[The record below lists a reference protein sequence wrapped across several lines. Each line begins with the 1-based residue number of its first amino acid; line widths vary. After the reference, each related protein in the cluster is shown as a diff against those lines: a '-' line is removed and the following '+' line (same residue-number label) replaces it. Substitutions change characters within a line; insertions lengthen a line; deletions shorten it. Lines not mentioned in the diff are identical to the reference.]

1 MRKIAKSTR
10 VAAVAALAI
19 GVASQTAVDVARR
32 TERSVTAAAA
42 QTAFLRPNLAVARM
56 RNIRQLRTLTAAQ
69 RSRIDAK
76 LGLHRDALREAATA
90 GDPTGEV
97 RLLLADV
104 EHVLTPVQRREVGGA
119 SSLD

>member
-1 MRKIAKSTR
+1 MRTIAKSTR

-19 GVASQTAVDVARR
+19 GVASRTAVGVAKR
-32 TERSVTAAAA
+32 TERSMTAAAA
-42 QTAFLRPNLAVARM
+42 QTASLRPNVAVARM

-76 LGLHRDALREAATA
+76 LGLHRDALREAAMT

-97 RLLLADV
+97 KSLLADV
-104 EHVLTPVQRREVGGA
+104 EHVLTPVQRREVGGV
-119 SSLD
+119 SGLD